1 MTISVAQAVA
11 KNTLSSTI
19 TATGGTGDR
28 ALIVCIDSYNATA
41 AGSISSVKLGTSN
54 LVQAVAATD
63 TADGFESSWIY
74 YLLGIPSGQTS
85 VVVAGSNLSVAS
97 ADGGVYIAE
106 VAGLALSGALDKSV
120 PASNT
125 NTTYSVSSGALS
137 QADEFVIATADGINL
152 GNASGW
158 TMIGSSGG
166 GGIAGYKIVSA
177 TTAQTFSGAATSGGW
192 CAALASFKM
201 ASLLKPGAA
210 AAVASML

>member
-1 MTISVAQAVA
+1 MTISVAQAVE

-54 LVQAVAATD
+54 LVQAVTATN
-63 TADGFESSWIY
+63 TADGFETSWIY

-85 VVVAGSNLSVAS
+85 VVVSGSNLSVAA
-97 ADGGVYIAE
+97 ADGGIYIAE
-106 VAGLALSGALDKSV
+106 VAGLALSGALDKT
-120 PASNT
+120 ATGSNT
-125 NTTYSVSSGALS
+125 NTTYSVASPTLS
-137 QADEFVIATADGINL
+137 QADEFVIGTADGISL
-152 GNASGW
+152 GAASGW
-158 TMIGSSGG
+158 TMIGSNPGG
-166 GGIAGYKIVSA
+166 GATGYKIVSSTA
-177 TTAQTFSGAATSGGW
+177 AQTFSGAATAGGW

-201 ASLLKPGAA
+201 ASLVKSGAT